1 MKPGQQTLTQKV
13 LARAAGK
20 KHVLPGEVI
29 HPVPEL
35 VIIHD
40 GYVETAFRELT
51 NLGYGRI
58 ASPEKVV
65 FVTDHE
71 VLYSSPQTAARG
83 ARIREIARHWQVGR
97 FYDVGQGGHGHL
109 FPIEQQ
115 LVRPG
120 MFLFAYDMHCTNFGA
135 VGAVAVGV
143 GPEITSVLAT
153 GTLWVEVP
161 ETILVNLHGELR
173 SGVHPRDVGFVLA
186 KGLSTNRWDVSPDY
200 RVVQFGGPGLRGL
213 DLSARVALCNSITEI
228 GVANVAFPPP
238 SDLTEGVSSDPDA
251 AYLSTID
258 IDLSAIEVQVAL
270 PGGPENAAALDSVAG
285 QRIDHAFLGSCG
297 SGMYEDFAAAA
308 AVLKDRR
315 VAPGVR
321 LFVVPGTVSTATRM
335 AQDGL
340 QQTFQEAGAI
350 LLPPGCGPCAG
361 GIMAPL
367 GDGEISIST
376 AATNHSG
383 RFGSREAQAYLASPL
398 TVAASAISGV
408 ITAAQTHSKQEP
420 R

>member
-1 MKPGQQTLTQKV
+1 MSAKPQTLTQKL
-13 LARAAGK
+13 LARASGRDYVA
-20 KHVLPGEVI
+20 PGDVI

-40 GYVETAFRELT
+40 GYVETAYRELT
-51 NLGYGRI
+51 KLGFRRI

-71 VLYSSPQTAARG
+71 VVYGSPAAAARG
-83 ARIREIARHWQVGR
+83 ARIREIARCWRIGR

-109 FPIEQQ
+109 FPLEQGWIK
-115 LVRPG
+115 PG

-135 VGAVAVGV
+135 IGAAAYGV

-153 GTLWVEVP
+153 GTLWTQVP
-161 ETILVNLHGELR
+161 DTICVRLHGKLAP
-173 SGVHPRDVGFVLA
+173 GVHARDVGFVLA
-186 KGLSTNRWDVSPDY
+186 HGFSSDRWGVSADY
-200 RVVQFGGPGLRGL
+200 RVVEFAGPGLAGL
-213 DLSARVALCNSITEI
+213 SIADRVALCNSITEI

-238 SDLTEGVSSDPDA
+238 AGSKEGVHSDPGAD
-251 AYLSTID
+251 YLHV
-258 IDLSAIEVQVAL
+258 IDLDLSEIIAQVAL
-270 PGGPENAAALDSVAG
+270 PGGPDRAAPLESVAG

-308 AVLKDRR
+308 TVLKGRR
-315 VAPGVR
+315 VAAGVR
-321 LFVVPGTVSTATRM
+321 LFVVPGSTATAMRM

-340 QQTFQEAGAI
+340 QQVFLDAGAI

-361 GIMAPL
+361 GAMAPL
-367 GDGEISIST
+367 GPGEVSIST

-383 RFGSREAQAYLASPL
+383 RFGPSDGLAYLASPL
-398 TVAASAISGV
+398 TVAASAIEGAIAPAV
-408 ITAAQTHSKQEP
+408 QAVKA
-420 R
+420 